1 MQKLVRGV
9 HLFQNG
15 VFKEQQQLFKDLAE
29 GQNPT
34 VLFITCSDSRL
45 DPNML
50 TQSMPGDIFIM
61 RNAGNIIPSY
71 GPSHT
76 GEAGTIE
83 FAIAALGIR
92 EIIICGH
99 SHCGAMKGVLHPKA
113 ISGMPSVVG
122 WLKHADATQR
132 IIEENYT
139 HLEGEARL
147 NAAIQE
153 NVLAQIENIKT
164 HPIVAARLASG
175 ELNIH
180 GWVYKFET
188 GQVFSY
194 DANEQQ
200 FLQLQEGM
208 IPAVLSKRRVMDVAT

>member
-9 HLFQNG
+9 QQFQKG
-15 VFKEQQQLFKDLAE
+15 VFKEQRQLFEELAE

-50 TQSMPGDIFIM
+50 TQSMPGEIFIM

-76 GEAGTIE
+76 GESGTIE

-92 EIIICGH
+92 EVIICGH
-99 SHCGAMKGVLHPKA
+99 SHCGAMKGVLNPDA
-113 ISGMPSVVG
+113 VSEMPAVAG

-132 IIEENYT
+132 IIRDNYAHLQGEEK
-139 HLEGEARL
+139 L
-147 NAAIQE
+147 NVAIQ
-153 NVLAQIENIKT
+153 
-164 HPIVAARLASG
+164 
-175 ELNIH
+175 
-180 GWVYKFET
+180 
-188 GQVFSY
+188 
-194 DANEQQ
+194 
-200 FLQLQEGM
+200 
-208 IPAVLSKRRVMDVAT
+208 